1 MTHRVTELHCI
12 MPIGNIPSVM
22 QHGILSRN
30 LRRKKKIPNHSVALQ
45 GVQELRSRKVVLR
58 ARPLHDYANL
68 YFDAHNPMLSR
79 VREYNNEICVLRIS
93 PEVLN
98 LPKVAISDR
107 NAACDFVGFYP
118 YPYGLEKLDFDMVY
132 ATWWKHRDDPRLEE
146 LHRHIKCAEVL
157 VPDCVEPQYIIGAY
171 VCNRGAKKVLK
182 DAGFSGK
189 IRIKNSGLFF

>member
-1 MTHRVTELHCI
+1 MDIKELHNI
-12 MPIGNIPSVM
+12 MPIANIPSVM
-22 QHGILSRN
+22 EHGILSHKLKKR
-30 LRRKKKIPNHSVALQ
+30 LRILNHSVALQ
-45 GVQELRSRKVVLR
+45 GVQELRARKMVLG

-118 YPYGLEKLDFDMVY
+118 YPYGLEKLDFEMVY
-132 ATWWKHRDDPRLEE
+132 ATWWKHRDNPRLEE
-146 LHRHIKCAEVL
+146 LHGHIKCAEVL

-171 VCNRGAKKVLK
+171 VCNRRTEKALK
-182 DAGFSGK
+182 NAGFSGK
-189 IRIKNSGLFF
+189 IKIKNSGLFF